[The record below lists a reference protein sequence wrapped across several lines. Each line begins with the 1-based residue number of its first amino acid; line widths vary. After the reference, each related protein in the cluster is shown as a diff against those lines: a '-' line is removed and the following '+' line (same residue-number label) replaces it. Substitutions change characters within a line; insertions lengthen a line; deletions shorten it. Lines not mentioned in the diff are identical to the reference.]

1 MAAEFPHFSAF
12 RPVTAVAAVAQGTV
26 ESSASTAM
34 ETSAETGCAEV
45 STTVD
50 KVENEETPVAVAED
64 CGERGK
70 RPARLTTPSPLQPDL
85 RETLQVPMGCV
96 RR

>member
-12 RPVTAVAAVAQGTV
+12 RPVTAVAAVAQGTA
-26 ESSASTAM
+26 ESSASTAA
-34 ETSAETGCAEV
+34 ETAAETGCAEV

-70 RPARLTTPSPLQPDL
+70 RPARLTTHSPLQPDL